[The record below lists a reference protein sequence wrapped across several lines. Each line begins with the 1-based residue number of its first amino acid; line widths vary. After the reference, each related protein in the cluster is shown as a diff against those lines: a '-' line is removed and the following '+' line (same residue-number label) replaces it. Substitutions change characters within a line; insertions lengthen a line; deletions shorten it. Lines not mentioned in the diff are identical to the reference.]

1 LESGAVRRFLL
12 ASSLAR
18 LIARDRGST
27 SITEGYFAGQQG
39 RVSYVALHGERAQLV
54 LTSEPTGS
62 APVEERTEIPRAHA
76 EALLDVCAGR
86 LTLERSTFPIDGG
99 AEVLI
104 ERITQPG
111 PINTV
116 TVEFHNPDEA
126 EAFTPP
132 TWFGPEITTEP
143 SFGRQVIAVDR
154 LPEVGEVPLSNF
166 TVEAVLDLL
175 EGRFSLPPVTAPA
188 RPGSIETSVLDALSR
203 LSASGAA
210 GRATARPEAH
220 EASPEPQMPES
231 EPTTYAL
238 DARPLEPTERDKVP
252 ADAEEPSRP
261 SRVRPRLFPRL
272 TH

>member
-1 LESGAVRRFLL
+1 MTVIRRFLL

-39 RVSYVALHGERAQLV
+39 RVSYVALDGERAQLV

-86 LTLERSTFPIDGG
+86 LTLERSTFPMDGG

-143 SFGRQVIAVDR
+143 SFGRQLIALDR
-154 LPEVGEVPLSNF
+154 LPEVGEVPLSNS

-175 EGRFSLPPVTAPA
+175 EGRVSLSPRVT
-188 RPGSIETSVLDALSR
+188 
-203 LSASGAA
+203 
-210 GRATARPEAH
+210 ATARRAP
-220 EASPEPQMPES
+220 
-231 EPTTYAL
+231 
-238 DARPLEPTERDKVP
+238 
-252 ADAEEPSRP
+252 PSRRRCSTP
-261 SRVRPRLFPRL
+261 
-272 TH
+272 

>member
-1 LESGAVRRFLL
+1 M
-12 ASSLAR
+12 
-18 LIARDRGST
+18 
-27 SITEGYFAGQQG
+27 
-39 RVSYVALHGERAQLV
+39 ALDGERAQLV

-62 APVEERTEIPRAHA
+62 APVEERTEIPRTHA

-86 LTLERSTFPIDGG
+86 LSLERSTLPIDGG

-111 PINTV
+111 VINTV

-132 TWFGPEITTEP
+132 TWFGPEITTAP
-143 SFGRQVIAVDR
+143 SFGRQVIAFDR
-154 LPEVGEVPLSNF
+154 LPEVGEVPLSNS

-175 EGRFSLPPVTAPA
+175 ESRVSLSPPVTASAGGP
-188 RPGSIETSVLDALSR
+188 SIENSVLDALRR
-203 LSASGAA
+203 LSLSGASGHAA
-210 GRATARPEAH
+210 APPEAH
-220 EASPEPQMPES
+220 EASPEPQMPEI

-238 DARPLEPTERDKVP
+238 HADPLEPTEPDKAP
-252 ADAEEPSRP
+252 AQADEPSRP

>member
-1 LESGAVRRFLL
+1 MTVVRRFLL

-39 RVSYVALHGERAQLV
+39 QLSYVALDAERAGLV

-104 ERITQPG
+104 ERIAQPG
-111 PINTV
+111 GINTV

-126 EAFTPP
+126 QAFTPP
-132 TWFGPEITTEP
+132 PWFGPEITTEP
-143 SFGRQVIAVDR
+143 SFGRQVIALDR
-154 LPEVGEVPLSNF
+154 LPELPEVPLSNAII
-166 TVEAVLDLL
+166 EAVLDLL
-175 EGRFSLPPVTAPA
+175 EGRASTSHRLLRMPRVHRDVGSRRPNPALRRRVWTPDSAARSTRGQPRAP
-188 RPGSIETSVLDALSR
+188 
-203 LSASGAA
+203 
-210 GRATARPEAH
+210 
-220 EASPEPQMPES
+220 
-231 EPTTYAL
+231 
-238 DARPLEPTERDKVP
+238 DARHERTAYAPGTLSEAAERDKVHP
-252 ADAEEPSRP
+252 VDSDEPPRP
-261 SRVRPRLFPRL
+261 STVRPAFSRD
-272 TH
+272 

>member
-1 LESGAVRRFLL
+1 M
-12 ASSLAR
+12 
-18 LIARDRGST
+18 
-27 SITEGYFAGQQG
+27 
-39 RVSYVALHGERAQLV
+39 
-54 LTSEPTGS
+54 
-62 APVEERTEIPRAHA
+62 
-76 EALLDVCAGR
+76 
-86 LTLERSTFPIDGG
+86 DGG
-99 AEVLI
+99 AEVSI

-154 LPEVGEVPLSNF
+154 LPEVGEVPLSNS

-175 EGRFSLPPVTAPA
+175 EGRVSLSPRVTATA
-188 RPGSIETSVLDALSR
+188 RRPSIETSVLDALSR

-210 GRATARPEAH
+210 GRATAPPEAH
-220 EASPEPQMPES
+220 EASPEPQMPDI
-231 EPTTYAL
+231 EPTIYAP
-238 DARPLEPTERDKVP
+238 DAHRSEPTERDKAP

-261 SRVRPRLFPRL
+261 SRTRPRLFPRL

>member
-1 LESGAVRRFLL
+1 MTVVRRFLL

-39 RVSYVALHGERAQLV
+39 RVSYVALDPERAGLV

-86 LTLERSTFPIDGG
+86 LTLERSTLPIDGG

-104 ERITQPG
+104 ERIAQPG
-111 PINTV
+111 GINTV

-126 EAFTPP
+126 QAFTPP
-132 TWFGPEITTEP
+132 PWFGPEITKEP
-143 SFGRQVIAVDR
+143 SFGRQVIALDR
-154 LPEVGEVPLSNF
+154 LPELPEVPLSNAIM
-166 TVEAVLDLL
+166 EAVLDLL
-175 EGRFSLPPVTAPA
+175 EGRASTSQPVTAPA
-188 RPGSIETSVLDALSR
+188 PRASIETSVIDVLTR
-203 LSASGAA
+203 LSAGASG
-210 GRATARPEAH
+210 RPTAPPEAH
-220 EASPEPQMPES
+220 EASPEPQMPDS
-231 EPTTYAL
+231 ERTAYAPGTPSE
-238 DARPLEPTERDKVP
+238 AAERDRVHP
-252 ADAEEPSRP
+252 VDSDEPSRP
-261 SRVRPRLFPRL
+261 STVRPRLFPRL